1 MSHLST
7 KLKFSALALLVMFM
21 LGFTQAHQPAMQSEQ
36 IHDAQ
41 RISFDAT
48 DDKQLNFYNINED
61 LDYLFLVSLEQDNK
75 NIHVIVDA
83 VDYSI
88 PYNTNISLYIADD
101 TQVTRELESQI
112 NRELTA
118 YFENKQ
124 VQSFKEF

>member
-7 KLKFSALALLVMFM
+7 KFKFVALALLVVFM
-21 LGFTQAHQPAMQSEQ
+21 LGFTQAHQPAMQPEQ

-75 NIHVIVDA
+75 NIHVIVNA

-88 PYNTNISLYIADD
+88 PYSTNISLYIADD

-118 YFENKQ
+118 YFEDKQ
-124 VQSFKEF
+124 IQNFKEF